1 VDTRALRLTPRR
13 GGFTVIEIALV
24 LGVIG
29 ILSGIAVARFTGYRE
44 RARTAQVI
52 SDMRSIEDEVRSTK
66 LQTGRL
72 PRDLVEAGFGTL
84 LDPWGN
90 PYQYTVLA
98 TVPRGKWRKDRFLV
112 PINSEFDLW
121 SMGPD
126 GWSAPPLTAKSS
138 RDDIIR
144 ANDGSFYGLAS
155 EY

>member
-1 VDTRALRLTPRR
+1 MDAGALSLTPRR
-13 GGFTVIEIALV
+13 GGFTLIEIALV

-29 ILSGIAVARFTGYRE
+29 ILSALAIAGFTGYQD
-44 RARTAQVI
+44 RAQKAAAI
-52 SDMRSIEDEVRSTK
+52 IGMRGIDDEIRSFK
-66 LQTGRL
+66 LAAGRL
-72 PRDLVEAGFGTL
+72 PKDLAEAGFGTL
-84 LDPWGN
+84 LDPWRN

-98 TVPRGKWRKDRFLV
+98 ASPRGKWRKDRFLV

-126 GWSAPPLTAKSS
+126 GQSVPPLTAKFS

-155 EY
+155 QY